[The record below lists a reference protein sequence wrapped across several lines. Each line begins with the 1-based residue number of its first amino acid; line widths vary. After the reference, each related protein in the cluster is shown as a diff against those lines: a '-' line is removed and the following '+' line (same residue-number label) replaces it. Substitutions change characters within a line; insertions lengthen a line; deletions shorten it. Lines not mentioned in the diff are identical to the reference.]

1 METFYTIIKI
11 ASNTIAGDSLSIG
24 LLLRDGNHFWLHFSP
39 EKKTIARQ
47 LLGSKG
53 DIVDFTVK
61 QIQQKVDEANETLKS
76 EQNSLFGIT
85 QLLTSDRF
93 NHLSTYSNGVIR
105 FTEPAYLNDT
115 ITDEKFVKL
124 FQLLID
130 KTYQKEK
137 QEVDPK
143 ETKFKATVERKLI
156 KRVQNKVHTNLEL
169 TPEKLPGLF
178 FNFNIECLGKNG
190 AFVGAKAIPFNKK
203 NETIDKE
210 LSHYLGL
217 ISTLN
222 LKFPNRRGEDKFYI
236 IGDEPSDVNSREHR
250 TWENIKNNPV
260 VKLLY
265 AEEAD
270 VVAEDIE
277 RTNATQFLEV

>member
-11 ASNTIAGDSLSIG
+11 APNTIAGDSLSIG
-24 LLLRDGNHFWLHFSP
+24 LLLRDGNRFWLHFSP

-61 QIQQKVDEANETLKS
+61 QIQQKVHETNELLKTEA
-76 EQNSLFGIT
+76 NSLFGIT

-93 NHLSTYSNGVIR
+93 NYISTYSNGIIR
-105 FTEPAYLNDT
+105 FTEPAFLNDK
-115 ITDEKFVKL
+115 INEEKFVKL

-137 QEVDPK
+137 PEVDLR
-143 ETKFKATVERKLI
+143 EEKFKTTVQNKLI

-169 TPEKLPGLF
+169 TPEKLPGLY

-190 AFVGAKAIPFNKK
+190 AFVGAKVIPFNKR

-217 ISTLN
+217 ITTLG
-222 LKFPNRRGEDKFYI
+222 LKYAERKGQDKFYI
-236 IGDEPSDVNSREHR
+236 IGDEPTDINSREHR
-250 TWENIKNNPV
+250 TWENIKNNPAV
-260 VKLLY
+260 TLLY
-265 AEEAD
+265 AEESD
-270 VVAEDIE
+270 KVAEDIE
-277 RTNATQFLEV
+277 KTNATQFL